1 MQAGGATELCLIR
14 HAPAAHGGRLAGRRD
29 VGADL
34 PGDSALAALRA
45 AVGDCALVASPA
57 LRCQQTA
64 AALWPGVAPQLEPRL
79 WEQDFGTW
87 EGMAF
92 ADLPDIGALSAEAL
106 AAHRPPEGESFADLC
121 ARVAPVFQGLAG
133 RGGRVA
139 VVAHAGVVR
148 GALALALG
156 HVPGALA
163 FQVAPLSLTR
173 IVALAGGGW
182 SVAEVNLQ
190 FG

>member
-156 HVPGALA
+156 HVPGTLA